1 MADSSYNY
9 LFKYIVV
16 GDTAVGKS
24 CLLLQFTEQRFQNA
38 HDMTVGVEYGTRT
51 IEVGGKRSRLRFGIH
66 VAKSLSARSRAV
78 TIVEA
83 AVPSSI
89 RHNPQSKF

>member
-51 IEVGGKRSRLRFGIH
+51 IEVGEKDQGSDLGYMWPRVFPLDH
-66 VAKSLSARSRAV
+66 AQLLSWKLLC
-78 TIVEA
+78 
-83 AVPSSI
+83 PPSI